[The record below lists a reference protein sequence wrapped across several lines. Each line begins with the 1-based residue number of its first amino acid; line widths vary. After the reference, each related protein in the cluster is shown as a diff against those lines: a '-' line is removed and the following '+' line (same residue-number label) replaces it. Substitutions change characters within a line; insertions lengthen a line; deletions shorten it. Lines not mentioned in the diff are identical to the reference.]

1 MNPWL
6 IPLTLPTLLQGWLVG
21 LLSLTLGFSQYPS
34 VKRGVLMTFWRPWLA
49 KRWRYSTTLGAWMGM
64 HPDHGGTTEFHEA
77 IHIQQYE
84 TANVLAAGVCGI
96 VAFWEWR
103 LALIL
108 YAFSG
113 MLWLLPNFLVGW
125 VRYHGTTPDSPAL
138 LAKRFGRLRNWWNKQ
153 QTPAYYGSDHE
164 RFAYAATAIETARD
178 GRPIGIE

>member
-1 MNPWL
+1 VNPWL

-34 VKRGVLMTFWRPWLA
+34 VKRGVLMTFWRPWFA

-84 TANVLAAGVCGI
+84 DLNCLGAMLGGI
-96 VAFWEWR
+96 VAIFNWR
-103 LALIL
+103 LGLIL
-108 YAFSG
+108 WAFSG
-113 MLWLLPNFLVGW
+113 MMWLLPNFITGW
-125 VRYHGTTPDSPAL
+125 IRYG
-138 LAKRFGRLRNWWNKQ
+138 N
-153 QTPAYYGSDHE
+153 AYYGSSHE